1 MNIRIISRMLSM
13 GILFFFLYV
22 IYYAMFFNNGK
33 VTLVF
38 NAFNEGWLELVLTTA
53 IFLMAVYTLKYDLQK
68 EEGEYK
74 D

>member
-1 MNIRIISRMLSM
+1 MLSM